1 IVESYNAMDNMFSR
15 IAEIHGEQMRDIIF
29 RDLNIPPLGVH
40 PEKKPNFT
48 KDVMKRLEDN
58 LGEENTIK
66 LLSPCLHGRPPD
78 DIEGDK
84 KTIAKLGIDEFLLK
98 KHQDLI
104 KRLEK
109 HRDERTLEFAQI
121 VDDKVIEFVRNNQK
135 FAGGVRKGNIIYVS
149 KVPYQTKNYLTT
161 KDEKMKRFYLCYCP
175 WIRGALK
182 EGTENEFLKNF
193 CHCSAGWYKLY
204 WDQIFE
210 QSLIVEPI
218 KTGLNGELECTFAI
232 HLPTNIKTQT

>member
-1 IVESYNAMDNMFSR
+1 M
-15 IAEIHGEQMRDIIF
+15 
-29 RDLNIPPLGVH
+29 
-40 PEKKPNFT
+40 
-48 KDVMKRLEDN
+48 
-58 LGEENTIK
+58 
-66 LLSPCLHGRPPD
+66 
-78 DIEGDK
+78 
-84 KTIAKLGIDEFLLK
+84 
-98 KHQDLI
+98 
-104 KRLEK
+104 
-109 HRDERTLEFAQI
+109 
-121 VDDKVIEFVRNNQK
+121 
-135 FAGGVRKGNIIYVS
+135 S

-182 EGTENEFLKNF
+182 EGTEDEFLKNF

-232 HLPTNIKTQT
+232 HLPTNIKT